1 MCFWS
6 WLGVVFQSDG
16 KSAVRNLVRLG
27 KEAMMRC
34 PFCQHDDSRVL
45 DSRVCEDGTAIRR
58 RRQCPMCE
66 RRFTTIERM
75 QMTVHKRNGIE
86 EPFSRDK
93 VIRGVRNACKG
104 RPVTDA
110 DLALLG
116 QRVEDGLRARGIAE
130 IPSEEIGLAILGP
143 LRELDSIAYLRFASV
158 YLNYDTIEDFATEID
173 RLRDESSDKTKSS
186 SRKRPSKHDEPLF

>member
-1 MCFWS
+1 
-6 WLGVVFQSDG
+6 
-16 KSAVRNLVRLG
+16 
-27 KEAMMRC
+27 MRC

-45 DSRVCEDGTAIRR
+45 GSRVCEDGTAIRR

-116 QRVEDGLRARGIAE
+116 QRVEDGLRARGVAE

-143 LRELDSIAYLRFASV
+143 LRELDSIAYLRFSSV
-158 YLNYDTIEDFATEID
+158 YLNYNTIEDFATEID

-186 SRKRPSKHDEPLF
+186 SRKRLSKQDEPLF

>member
-1 MCFWS
+1 
-6 WLGVVFQSDG
+6 
-16 KSAVRNLVRLG
+16 
-27 KEAMMRC
+27 MRC

-116 QRVEDGLRARGIAE
+116 QRVEDGLRARGVAE

-158 YLNYDTIEDFATEID
+158 YLNYNTIEDFSTEID

-186 SRKRPSKHDEPLF
+186 SRKRLSKQDEPLF

>member
-1 MCFWS
+1 
-6 WLGVVFQSDG
+6 
-16 KSAVRNLVRLG
+16 
-27 KEAMMRC
+27 MRC

-116 QRVEDGLRARGIAE
+116 QRVEDGLRARGVAE

-143 LRELDSIAYLRFASV
+143 LRELDPIAYLRFASV
-158 YLNYDTIEDFATEID
+158 YLTLLLRLIGCATNPPIKRSPRVVNGFQSRTSHCSDELCAERATVRTKYRHQPPVSPKI
-173 RLRDESSDKTKSS
+173 LR
-186 SRKRPSKHDEPLF
+186 EP

>member
-1 MCFWS
+1 M
-6 WLGVVFQSDG
+6 
-16 KSAVRNLVRLG
+16 
-27 KEAMMRC
+27 
-34 PFCQHDDSRVL
+34 
-45 DSRVCEDGTAIRR
+45 IRR
-58 RRQCPMCE
+58 PPRSTQSRSSAASDVYKRQMCE

-116 QRVEDGLRARGIAE
+116 QRVEDGLRARGVAE

-143 LRELDSIAYLRFASV
+143 LRE
-158 YLNYDTIEDFATEID
+158 
-173 RLRDESSDKTKSS
+173 
-186 SRKRPSKHDEPLF
+186 

>member
-1 MCFWS
+1 
-6 WLGVVFQSDG
+6 
-16 KSAVRNLVRLG
+16 
-27 KEAMMRC
+27 
-34 PFCQHDDSRVL
+34 
-45 DSRVCEDGTAIRR
+45 
-58 RRQCPMCE
+58 MCE

-116 QRVEDGLRARGIAE
+116 QRVEDGLRARGVAE

-143 LRELDSIAYLRFASV
+143 LRELDSIAYLRFASF
-158 YLNYDTIEDFATEID
+158 YLNYNTIEDFATEID

-186 SRKRPSKHDEPLF
+186 SRKRLSKQDEPLF

>member
-1 MCFWS
+1 
-6 WLGVVFQSDG
+6 
-16 KSAVRNLVRLG
+16 
-27 KEAMMRC
+27 MRC

-116 QRVEDGLRARGIAE
+116 QRVEDGLRARGVAE

-158 YLNYDTIEDFATEID
+158 YLNYNTIEDFVLSED
-173 RLRDESSDKTKSS
+173 SSRNRSISVAKSS
-186 SRKRPSKHDEPLF
+186 MVL

>member
-1 MCFWS
+1 
-6 WLGVVFQSDG
+6 
-16 KSAVRNLVRLG
+16 
-27 KEAMMRC
+27 MRC

-116 QRVEDGLRARGIAE
+116 QRVEDGLRARGVAE

-143 LRELDSIAYLRFASV
+143 LRELDPIAYLRFASV
-158 YLNYDTIEDFATEID
+158 YLNYNTIEAFATEID

-186 SRKRPSKHDEPLF
+186 SRKRLSKQDEPLF

>member
-1 MCFWS
+1 
-6 WLGVVFQSDG
+6 
-16 KSAVRNLVRLG
+16 
-27 KEAMMRC
+27 MRC

-116 QRVEDGLRARGIAE
+116 QRVEDGLRARGVAE

-158 YLNYDTIEDFATEID
+158 YLNYNIEDFATEID

-186 SRKRPSKHDEPLF
+186 SRKRLSKQDEPLF

>member
-1 MCFWS
+1 
-6 WLGVVFQSDG
+6 
-16 KSAVRNLVRLG
+16 
-27 KEAMMRC
+27 MRC

-116 QRVEDGLRARGIAE
+116 QRVEDGLRAEGSRRYPARKSGWRSWGHCVSL
-130 IPSEEIGLAILGP
+130 IPSL
-143 LRELDSIAYLRFASV
+143 
-158 YLNYDTIEDFATEID
+158 T
-173 RLRDESSDKTKSS
+173 
-186 SRKRPSKHDEPLF
+186 

>member
-1 MCFWS
+1 
-6 WLGVVFQSDG
+6 
-16 KSAVRNLVRLG
+16 
-27 KEAMMRC
+27 MRC

-58 RRQCPMCE
+58 RRQGPMCE

-116 QRVEDGLRARGIAE
+116 QRVEDGLRARGVAE
-130 IPSEEIGLAILGP
+130 IPSEEIGLAIFGP
-143 LRELDSIAYLRFASV
+143 LRELDSIAYLRFARV
-158 YLNYDTIEDFATEID
+158 YLNSNTIEDFATEID

-186 SRKRPSKHDEPLF
+186 SRKRLLKQDEPLF

>member
-1 MCFWS
+1 
-6 WLGVVFQSDG
+6 
-16 KSAVRNLVRLG
+16 
-27 KEAMMRC
+27 MRC

-116 QRVEDGLRARGIAE
+116 QRVEDGLRARGVAE

-143 LRELDSIAYLRFASV
+143 LRELDSIA
-158 YLNYDTIEDFATEID
+158 
-173 RLRDESSDKTKSS
+173 
-186 SRKRPSKHDEPLF
+186 

>member
-1 MCFWS
+1 
-6 WLGVVFQSDG
+6 
-16 KSAVRNLVRLG
+16 
-27 KEAMMRC
+27 MRC

-116 QRVEDGLRARGIAE
+116 QRVEDGLRARGVAE

-158 YLNYDTIEDFATEID
+158 SLNYNTIEDFATEID

-186 SRKRPSKHDEPLF
+186 SRKRLSKQDEPLF

>member
-1 MCFWS
+1 
-6 WLGVVFQSDG
+6 
-16 KSAVRNLVRLG
+16 
-27 KEAMMRC
+27 
-34 PFCQHDDSRVL
+34 
-45 DSRVCEDGTAIRR
+45 
-58 RRQCPMCE
+58 MCE

-116 QRVEDGLRARGIAE
+116 QRVEDGLRARGIGRYPARKLGWRSWGHCVSL
-130 IPSEEIGLAILGP
+130 IPSP
-143 LRELDSIAYLRFASV
+143 
-158 YLNYDTIEDFATEID
+158 T
-173 RLRDESSDKTKSS
+173 
-186 SRKRPSKHDEPLF
+186 

>member
-1 MCFWS
+1 
-6 WLGVVFQSDG
+6 
-16 KSAVRNLVRLG
+16 
-27 KEAMMRC
+27 MRC

-116 QRVEDGLRARGIAE
+116 QRVEDGLRARGVAE

-158 YLNYDTIEDFATEID
+158 HLNYNTIEDFATEID

-186 SRKRPSKHDEPLF
+186 SRKRLSKQDEPLF

>member
-1 MCFWS
+1 
-6 WLGVVFQSDG
+6 
-16 KSAVRNLVRLG
+16 
-27 KEAMMRC
+27 
-34 PFCQHDDSRVL
+34 
-45 DSRVCEDGTAIRR
+45 
-58 RRQCPMCE
+58 MCE

-116 QRVEDGLRARGIAE
+116 QRVEDGLRARGVAE

-143 LRELDSIAYLRFASV
+143 LRELDSIAYLRIASV
-158 YLNYDTIEDFATEID
+158 YLNYNTIEDFATEID

-186 SRKRPSKHDEPLF
+186 SRKRLSKQDEPLF

>member
-1 MCFWS
+1 
-6 WLGVVFQSDG
+6 
-16 KSAVRNLVRLG
+16 
-27 KEAMMRC
+27 MRC

-116 QRVEDGLRARGIAE
+116 QRVEDGLRARGVAE

-158 YLNYDTIEDFATEID
+158 YLNYNTIEDFATEID
-173 RLRDESSDKTKSS
+173 RLRYESSDKTKSS
-186 SRKRPSKHDEPLF
+186 SRKRLSKQDEPLF

>member
-1 MCFWS
+1 
-6 WLGVVFQSDG
+6 
-16 KSAVRNLVRLG
+16 
-27 KEAMMRC
+27 MRC

-58 RRQCPMCE
+58 RRQCPVCE

-116 QRVEDGLRARGIAE
+116 QRVEDGLRARGVAE
-130 IPSEEIGLAILGP
+130 IPSDEIGLAILGP
-143 LRELDSIAYLRFASV
+143 LRELDPIAYLRFASV
-158 YLNYDTIEDFATEID
+158 YLNYAGRAAPRGCT
-173 RLRDESSDKTKSS
+173 SSA
-186 SRKRPSKHDEPLF
+186 PSAPRVSIPTTR

>member
-1 MCFWS
+1 
-6 WLGVVFQSDG
+6 
-16 KSAVRNLVRLG
+16 
-27 KEAMMRC
+27 
-34 PFCQHDDSRVL
+34 
-45 DSRVCEDGTAIRR
+45 
-58 RRQCPMCE
+58 MCE

-116 QRVEDGLRARGIAE
+116 QRVEDGLRARGVAE

-158 YLNYDTIEDFATEID
+158 YLNYNTIEDFSTEID

-186 SRKRPSKHDEPLF
+186 SRKRLSKQDEPLF

>member
-1 MCFWS
+1 
-6 WLGVVFQSDG
+6 
-16 KSAVRNLVRLG
+16 
-27 KEAMMRC
+27 MRC

-116 QRVEDGLRARGIAE
+116 QRVEDGLRARGVAE

-158 YLNYDTIEDFATEID
+158 YLNYNTLEDFAPE
-173 RLRDESSDKTKSS
+173 RERVRDESSDNTKSS
-186 SRKRPSKHDEPLF
+186 SRNRLSKQDEPLF

>member
-1 MCFWS
+1 
-6 WLGVVFQSDG
+6 
-16 KSAVRNLVRLG
+16 
-27 KEAMMRC
+27 MRC

-116 QRVEDGLRARGIAE
+116 QRVEDGLRARGVAE
-130 IPSEEIGLAILGP
+130 IPSKEIGLAILGP
-143 LRELDSIAYLRFASV
+143 LRELDPIAYLRFASF
-158 YLNYDTIEDFATEID
+158 YLNYNTIEDFATEID

-186 SRKRPSKHDEPLF
+186 SRKRLLKQDEPLF

>member
-1 MCFWS
+1 
-6 WLGVVFQSDG
+6 
-16 KSAVRNLVRLG
+16 
-27 KEAMMRC
+27 
-34 PFCQHDDSRVL
+34 
-45 DSRVCEDGTAIRR
+45 
-58 RRQCPMCE
+58 MCE

-116 QRVEDGLRARGIAE
+116 QRVEDGLRARGVAE

-143 LRELDSIAYLRFASV
+143 LRELDPIAYLRFASV
-158 YLNYDTIEDFATEID
+158 YLKYNTIEDFAPELD

-186 SRKRPSKHDEPLF
+186 SRKRLSKQDEPLF